1 MHQVPRRQIVPACNL
16 TVTAACFFLA
26 ACAVP
31 PSSEGDLA
39 PERLAQLQRICAGT
53 MKLDRGT
60 VHFEDCMD
68 VLSEAARKVDQPKA
82 RP

>member
-1 MHQVPRRQIVPACNL
+1 
-16 TVTAACFFLA
+16 
-26 ACAVP
+26 
-31 PSSEGDLA
+31 
-39 PERLAQLQRICAGT
+39 

-68 VLSEAARKVDQPKA
+68 VLSEVARKVDQPEA